1 MGGLLK
7 FTGKDI
13 SPNINESER
22 KINIESLF
30 NTIFRINNIQGYKHC
45 IYDSV
50 NKDIHVYV
58 EK

>member
-1 MGGLLK
+1 MGSLLN

-13 SPNINESER
+13 SPDINETER

-30 NTIFRINNIQGYKHC
+30 NTIFRINNIRGYRHC
-45 IYDSV
+45 IYDKA
-50 NKDIHVYV
+50 NNDIHVYI